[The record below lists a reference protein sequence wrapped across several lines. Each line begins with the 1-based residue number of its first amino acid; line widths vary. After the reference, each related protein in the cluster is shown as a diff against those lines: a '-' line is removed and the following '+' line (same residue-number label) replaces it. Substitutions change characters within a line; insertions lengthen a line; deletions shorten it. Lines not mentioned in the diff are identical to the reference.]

1 MRCFIFANVMNN
13 TMVIN
18 NLNSDNSNITNIKTQ
33 HRQIMAAIT
42 NIISKFKH
50 MIKKPIVAYFYYY

>member
-33 HRQIMAAIT
+33 HPQIMAAIT